1 MSTENA
7 IPEQPKDDHSVPW
20 TVKDTWLGLS
30 IFCLLLIGMLTIF
43 LAWGAIAAASSSHD
57 GHGKDMKE
65 GQAPS
70 GTYEHHAVADGIRA
84 EFQVMSLE
92 SMNMK
97 DEDGATHHIM
107 VKLIDDG
114 NSQQVLGAIGKI
126 KVISPSK
133 KEQVQSLKD
142 YNGIMAANF
151 TFEENGKYGVI
162 CLFKV
167 NDEKK
172 LFKFWYPHHG

>member
-1 MSTENA
+1 MKK
-7 IPEQPKDDHSVPW
+7 IIM
-20 TVKDTWLGLS
+20 TVLV
-30 IFCLLLIGMLTIF
+30 TIF
-43 LAWGAIAAASSSHD
+43 LAWGVISFASSTHE
-57 GHGKDMKE
+57 GHGMDMKD

-107 VKLIDDG
+107 VKLIDDA

-126 KVISPSK
+126 KVISPSQ

-142 YNGIMAANF
+142 YNGILAANF
-151 TFEENGKYGVI
+151 TFDENGKYGVI

-167 NDEKK
+167 NDQKK
-172 LFKFWYPHHG
+172 LFKFWYPHQG

>member
-1 MSTENA
+1 MKKIIMTA
-7 IPEQPKDDHSVPW
+7 
-20 TVKDTWLGLS
+20 LA
-30 IFCLLLIGMLTIF
+30 TIF
-43 LAWGAIAAASSSHD
+43 LAWGVIAFASSSHD
-57 GHGKDMKE
+57 GHGMEMKD
-65 GQAPS
+65 GQDAS
-70 GTYEHHAVADGIRA
+70 STYEHHAVAEGIRA

-107 VKLIDDG
+107 VKLMDDA

-126 KVISPSK
+126 KVISPTK

-142 YNGIMAANF
+142 YNGILAANF
-151 TFEENGKYGVI
+151 TFDENGKYGVI

-167 NDEKK
+167 NDQKK
-172 LFKFWYPHHG
+172 IFKFWYPHHG